1 MRHSKGFV
9 SSKSF
14 LTAMIRKS
22 VLSGTIGGLAFYV
35 HDPKDGTKVKKEMD
49 I

>member
-22 VLSGTIGGLAFYV
+22 VLSGTIGGLAFCV